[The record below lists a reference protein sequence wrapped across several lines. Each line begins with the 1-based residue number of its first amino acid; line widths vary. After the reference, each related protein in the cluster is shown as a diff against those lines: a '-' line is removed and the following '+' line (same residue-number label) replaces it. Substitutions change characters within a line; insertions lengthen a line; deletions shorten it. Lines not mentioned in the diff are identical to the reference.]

1 MCCFK
6 MASNLRPCSYN
17 QYDKSCLEKAIS
29 ELEKGTIPSVRRAAL
44 LYGIP
49 RSTLHDHFKE
59 KVAPNAKPGPAPY
72 LSIEEEEEL
81 SNFLVKCSRIGYPKT
96 RQQVLGIVQEIVGKR
111 RPDVCVTNGW
121 WERFSNRHP
130 NICLK
135 TSIPLSYVRAMAEDE
150 GSLKGYFDLLETTLH
165 ENDIFD
171 HPSHIYNCDETGM
184 PLNPK
189 PLKVVSER
197 GAKNPSNICGS
208 TKNQVSVLAC
218 SSATGHTLPPY
229 IILAR
234 KTLNQE
240 ITFNEV
246 PGSRYGL
253 STRGWMDMRLF
264 SEWFTVHFL
273 PYAPSARPLLL
284 LMDGHKS
291 HFCPE
296 MIKMAAKEGI
306 VLFALP
312 PHTTHL
318 CQPLDKGPFAPLK
331 IEWRKV
337 VHKFISANKG
347 REVTVYDFNTVFSEA
362 WYNAMTASNVI
373 SGFRCT
379 GIYPFNRNAVKA
391 RSEKFRRFDQDALSK
406 GSKINYVPLFSPDRA
421 RHTDSNLDTE
431 DENDSSSSASSPPF
445 GNSRCNTLS
454 PIQHKTLKDFLVTPK
469 APNRGKGPVPKGR
482 VLTSR
487 QNLLLLEEQ
496 KKKKQEEAQLKEDR
510 KNLREEK
517 LRLKKLKVSAATRKA
532 SKSAR
537 SRIATKTSVT
547 TVDDFSPEEEA
558 RYERRREEGYDI
570 PDPRYERWLEM
581 TVDPNNLET
590 RKGHCNDSNSSGD
603 NEPFQTKAVYGAASK
618 GSRSEE
624 NSLST
629 SPVIPKPTQTGG
641 RGRVTSKGSRPEENG
656 LSTSP
661 VVPKPTQTGG
671 RGRAASKG
679 SLPEENGLSTSPVV
693 PKPTQTG
700 GRGRA
705 ASKGSLPEENG
716 LSTSP
721 VVPKP
726 TQTGGRGRVTS
737 KGSRPEENGLSTF
750 PVVPKPTQTGRRD
763 RAASKGSRS
772 KENSLSTSPVIPKPT
787 QTGGRGRAASK
798 GSRSGENGLSTSPVV
813 PKPTQTGRRDRA
825 ASKGSRPEEYG
836 LSTSP
841 VVPKPTQARGRG
853 RGSNEAIL
861 VMCCT
866 DGTCN
871 HPRASNWVSCDSCDE
886 WFHCVCAGVRINDAP
901 NTEFICHCCHGI

>member
-570 PDPRYERWLEM
+570 PDPRYERWLE
-581 TVDPNNLET
+581 T

-618 GSRSEE
+618 GSRSKE
-624 NSLST
+624 NS
-629 SPVIPKPTQTGG
+629 
-641 RGRVTSKGSRPEENG
+641 
-656 LSTSP
+656 
-661 VVPKPTQTGG
+661 
-671 RGRAASKG
+671 
-679 SLPEENGLSTSPVV
+679 
-693 PKPTQTG
+693 
-700 GRGRA
+700 
-705 ASKGSLPEENG
+705 
-716 LSTSP
+716 
-721 VVPKP
+721 
-726 TQTGGRGRVTS
+726 
-737 KGSRPEENGLSTF
+737 LSTF
-750 PVVPKPTQTGRRD
+750 PVVPKPTQTGGRD